1 MKNDEINEKVKSLIS
16 KILNLEKL
24 SDDAS
29 QQNTDQW
36 DSLAY
41 LSIVAKIESEFNIKV
56 NAKNIEN
63 FGSVKKIVRE
73 IKLKK

>member
-56 NAKNIEN
+56 SAKNIEN

>member
-1 MKNDEINEKVKSLIS
+1 MKNDEINKKVKSLIS

-41 LSIVAKIESEFNIKV
+41 LSIVAKIESEFNVKV
-56 NAKNIEN
+56 SAKNFEN

>member
-29 QQNTDQW
+29 TKYRAMGL
-36 DSLAY
+36 LAY
-41 LSIVAKIESEFNIKV
+41 LSIVAKLKELKL
-56 NAKNIEN
+56 K
-63 FGSVKKIVRE
+63 SVKNFENLEV
-73 IKLKK
+73 KK

>member
-1 MKNDEINEKVKSLIS
+1 MKNDEINKKVKNIIS

-41 LSIVAKIESEFNIKV
+41 LSIVAKIESEFNVKV
-56 NAKNIEN
+56 SAKNFEN